1 MKVNAKDEKVFK
13 DKLDTELDNYMKQ
26 GTTAFGFC
34 FKKHV
39 HTSWPSRYISLMI
52 SLYIS

>member
-1 MKVNAKDEKVFK
+1 MFK

-26 GTTAFGFC
+26 GTTACSVC
-34 FKKHV
+34 FKKHS
-39 HTSWPSRYISLMI
+39 HTNWPSRYISLMI